1 MDQQL
6 AAADVAQFGHLRQ
19 REAVVPLLRVNPSFG
34 LMYFLAYILI
44 MFIIFINVFLAIL
57 GEAYSMVREKMEE
70 EEEERKKAEKGRRK
84 RTFGEWLKMLRAVWK
99 ARKAKQA
106 KEKAAGG

>member
-1 MDQQL
+1 
-6 AAADVAQFGHLRQ
+6 
-19 REAVVPLLRVNPSFG
+19 
-34 LMYFLAYILI
+34 

-84 RTFGEWLKMLRAVWK
+84 RTFGEWPVSYTHLTLPTK
-99 ARKAKQA
+99 A
-106 KEKAAGG
+106 

>member
-1 MDQQL
+1 MCSQRSRIARRSARL
-6 AAADVAQFGHLRQ
+6 ALRS
-19 REAVVPLLRVNPSFG
+19 RSVSMLRVNPSFG

-106 KEKAAGG
+106 KAKAAGG

>member
-1 MDQQL
+1 
-6 AAADVAQFGHLRQ
+6 
-19 REAVVPLLRVNPSFG
+19 
-34 LMYFLAYILI
+34 

-99 ARKAKQA
+99 ARKAKKANA
-106 KEKAAGG
+106 KADQRG